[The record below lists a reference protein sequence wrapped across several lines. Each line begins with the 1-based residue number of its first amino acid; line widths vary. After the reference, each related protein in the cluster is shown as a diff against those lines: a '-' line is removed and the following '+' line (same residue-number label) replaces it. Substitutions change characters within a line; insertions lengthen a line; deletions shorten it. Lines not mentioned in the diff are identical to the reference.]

1 MILTLIAILAFC
13 TIGYFLATSRDEFLG
28 FLGAISVFVSLV
40 ALIIYI
46 FSVSFWIGAEYKAEL
61 INKEFGTSYT
71 QAQIFWADDVIE
83 EIRQMKRQRIELN
96 GNILQP
102 QGDSK

>member
-1 MILTLIAILAFC
+1 MILTLLAILALG
-13 TIGYFLATSRDEFLG
+13 TIGYLLATSRDGFLEFLG
-28 FLGAISVFVSLV
+28 SISVLASLIS
-40 ALIIYI
+40 LIVYI
-46 FSVSFWIGAEYKAEL
+46 FSVSFWIGAKYKAEL

-83 EIRQMKRQRIELN
+83 EIRQIKRQRIELN